1 MLQFIKDSIREIK
14 HVVWPTRKETQKY
27 FLLVLAILIAFGTYL
42 FLFSN
47 LFSTIVFG
55 IKDMVTGSATVNT
68 EVVDTSFLDELE
80 VTTGSGETI
89 NVVPEQE
96 WESTEENVEELSGT
110 GETGE

>member
-27 FLLVLAILIAFGTYL
+27 FLLVLVILIAFGTYL

-55 IKDMVTGSATVNT
+55 IKDMVTGSTAVNT
-68 EVVDTSFLDELE
+68 QEVDTSFLEDIE
-80 VTTGSGETI
+80 VTTASGETI
-89 NVVPEQE
+89 DTIPEE
-96 WESTEENVEELSGT
+96 EAEIVSEIVEENSDT